1 MMYSYEPLW
10 KTMKKK
16 DVTTYQLIKQGIE
29 KKTIYNLQHNAN
41 VTVLT
46 LEKLCTILD
55 CEVSDVIEI
64 RKSR

>member
-1 MMYSYEPLW
+1 MYSYEPLW
-10 KTMKKK
+10 KTMKRKN
-16 DVTTYQLIKQGIE
+16 VTTYQLIKKGIE

-55 CEVSDVIEI
+55 CEVSDVVEI

>member
-1 MMYSYEPLW
+1 MYSYEPLW
-10 KTMKKK
+10 QTMKKK
-16 DVTTYQLIKQGIE
+16 KITTYQLIKQGIE

-55 CEVSDVIEI
+55 CSVSDVVKIE
-64 RKSR
+64 KSN

>member
-1 MMYSYEPLW
+1 MYSYEPLW
-10 KTMKKK
+10 QTMKKK
-16 DVTTYQLIKQGIE
+16 KVTTYQLIKQGIE

-55 CEVSDVIEI
+55 CSVSNVVKIE
-64 RKSR
+64 KSK

>member
-1 MMYSYEPLW
+1 MYSYEPLW
-10 KTMKKK
+10 QTMKKK
-16 DVTTYQLIKQGIE
+16 KVTTYQLIKQGIE

-55 CEVSDVIEI
+55 CSVSDVVKIE
-64 RKSR
+64 KSK